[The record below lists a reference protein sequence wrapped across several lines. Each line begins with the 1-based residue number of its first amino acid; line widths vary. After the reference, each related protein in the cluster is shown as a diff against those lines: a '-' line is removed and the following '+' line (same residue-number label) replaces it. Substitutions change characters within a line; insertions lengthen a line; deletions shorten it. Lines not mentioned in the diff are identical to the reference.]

1 MKYRSGVGDHYAL
14 GSYVWAPPPPP
25 PPPGR
30 TSQKIQFKHD
40 YQSTARRRNR
50 GKSSKQCLRRGRAS
64 QKSQFLHHS
73 LASQLAFDL
82 FRGRTSEESWFDR
95 NYLSISLSP
104 FQGRASQKSRFI
116 HHHPSIL
123 RQNIRKITKHD
134 YLFLYCKAEHQKKSK
149 IPTSLSNSSFIHS
162 IIHSF
167 TERQKSQFKHDYLS
181 SMDWSIDLS
190 I

>member
-50 GKSSKQCLRRGRAS
+50 GKSTKRG
-64 QKSQFLHHS
+64 
-73 LASQLAFDL
+73 
-82 FRGRTSEESWFDR
+82 
-95 NYLSISLSP
+95 YLSISLSP
-104 FQGRASQKSRFI
+104 FQGRASQKSRFV
-116 HHHPSIL
+116 HRHPSIL

-167 TERQKSQFKHDYLS
+167 IPSFTERQKSQFKHDYLS
-181 SMDWSIDLS
+181 SMD
-190 I
+190 